1 MLDKYINIFRTH
13 ERLILLLVVL
23 SFGSWGLSRTLG
35 YFATRDMTQATTA
48 QKAADAA
55 QTQNAQLAAQVAL
68 QATALQQAES
78 AQEKATGALL
88 AAMGQRDSASQGK
101 VVVVQQPKTPSAAV
115 ADLQGVYNLP
125 TPVTVTATGAD
136 IPTEDIQLFTVAK
149 IEGDTAK
156 ADLLDEQKIAA
167 DVTANLTQANG
178 LISAYKTEVDGLNGQ
193 IVLDKK
199 ACTAQVTAIKAD
211 ARKSKSK
218 WFKIGVVVGFV
229 AGFMSGHA
237 I

>member
-1 MLDKYINIFRTH
+1 MLDTYLKWFQAH
-13 ERLILLLVVL
+13 ERLILVLVVL
-23 SFGSWGLSRTLG
+23 SFGSWGFSRTLG
-35 YFATRDMTQATTA
+35 YLASHADARATVA
-48 QKAADAA
+48 QQAADAA
-55 QTQNAQLAAQVAL
+55 KTQNAQLAAQVAL

-78 AQEKATGALL
+78 EQERASAALL
-88 AAMGQRDSASQGK
+88 ASIGQRDSTSQGK
-101 VVVVQQPKTPSAAV
+101 VGVVQQPKTPSTAV